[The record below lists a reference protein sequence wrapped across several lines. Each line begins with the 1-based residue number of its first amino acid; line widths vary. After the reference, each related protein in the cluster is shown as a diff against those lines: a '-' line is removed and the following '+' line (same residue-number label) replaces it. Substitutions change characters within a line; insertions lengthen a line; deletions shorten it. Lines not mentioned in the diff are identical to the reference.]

1 MLLSLVF
8 EQTWHILFNKDAGKV
23 LPRCKVI
30 VIWGENTLWEM
41 VGAAWALE
49 KLYKERKA
57 VGKVGRSLEV
67 MEMPAANH
75 FISPSLPLVGLV
87 AWVLH

>member
-1 MLLSLVF
+1 MQCMLF
-8 EQTWHILFNKDAGKV
+8 DKGAGKV
-23 LPRCKVI
+23 LPRCKVV

-57 VGKVGRSLEV
+57 LGKVGCLLEV
-67 MEMPAANH
+67 VEIPDANY
-75 FISPSLPLVGLV
+75 FVSPPPLAL
-87 AWVLH
+87 WYCIDK